1 MLYLL
6 LENKTSLKGRC
17 SLLDNRL
24 MTKDKKKE
32 KKPAKKVTPKKA
44 ALKKAP
50 SKKEPSKKEEIKGKM
65 KGKTKLKEDL
75 VQDDAGII
83 VVEDDTNLDKEAELE
98 ARKAYLE
105 EARSQE
111 ASDD

>member
-1 MLYLL
+1 M
-6 LENKTSLKGRC
+6 
-17 SLLDNRL
+17 LDNRL

-32 KKPAKKVTPKKA
+32 AKKPAKKEAPKKES
-44 ALKKAP
+44 
-50 SKKEPSKKEEIKGKM
+50 SKKEVTKKETPKAKPKE
-65 KGKTKLKEDL
+65 KTKLKEDI
-75 VQDDAGII
+75 VQEDDGII
-83 VVEDDTNLDKEAELE
+83 VVEDDTGLDKEAELE

>member
-1 MLYLL
+1 M
-6 LENKTSLKGRC
+6 
-17 SLLDNRL
+17 LDNRL

-32 KKPAKKVTPKKA
+32 KKPTKKEAPKKA
-44 ALKKAP
+44 ALKKEP
-50 SKKEPSKKEEIKGKM
+50 TKKESSKKEVPKGKV
-65 KGKTKLKEDL
+65 KERTKLKEDI
-75 VQDDAGII
+75 VQEDDGII
-83 VVEDDTNLDKEAELE
+83 VVEDDAGLDKEAELE

>member
-1 MLYLL
+1 M
-6 LENKTSLKGRC
+6 
-17 SLLDNRL
+17 DNRL

-32 KKPAKKVTPKKA
+32 AKKPAKKEAPKKES
-44 ALKKAP
+44 
-50 SKKEPSKKEEIKGKM
+50 SKKEMTKKETPKAKPKE
-65 KGKTKLKEDL
+65 KTKLKEDI
-75 VQDDAGII
+75 VQEDDGII
-83 VVEDDTNLDKEAELE
+83 VVEDDTGLDKEAELE

>member
-1 MLYLL
+1 
-6 LENKTSLKGRC
+6 
-17 SLLDNRL
+17 

-32 KKPAKKVTPKKA
+32 AKKPTKKEVPKKEITKKETPKAK
-44 ALKKAP
+44 P
-50 SKKEPSKKEEIKGKM
+50 KE
-65 KGKTKLKEDL
+65 KTKLKEDI
-75 VQDDAGII
+75 VQEDDGII
-83 VVEDDTNLDKEAELE
+83 VVEDDTGLDKEAELE

>member
-1 MLYLL
+1 
-6 LENKTSLKGRC
+6 
-17 SLLDNRL
+17 

-32 KKPAKKVTPKKA
+32 TKPAKKVT
-44 ALKKAP
+44 L
-50 SKKEPSKKEEIKGKM
+50 KKEPAKKEPAKKEAQKGKV
-65 KGKTKLKEDL
+65 KEKTKLKEDI
-75 VQDDAGII
+75 VQEDDGII
-83 VVEDDTNLDKEAELE
+83 VVEDDAGLDKEAELE

>member
-1 MLYLL
+1 
-6 LENKTSLKGRC
+6 
-17 SLLDNRL
+17 

-32 KKPAKKVTPKKA
+32 AKTPAKKVSPKKEP
-44 ALKKAP
+44 KKEAP
-50 SKKEPSKKEEIKGKM
+50 KKEPSKKEATKGKV
-65 KGKTKLKEDL
+65 KEKTKLKEDI
-75 VQDDAGII
+75 VQEDDGII
-83 VVEDDTNLDKEAELE
+83 VVEDDTGLDKEAELE

>member
-1 MLYLL
+1 
-6 LENKTSLKGRC
+6 
-17 SLLDNRL
+17 

-32 KKPAKKVTPKKA
+32 VKKPAKKEA
-44 ALKKAP
+44 I
-50 SKKEPSKKEEIKGKM
+50 KKEPAKKEVAKKEVPKAKP
-65 KGKTKLKEDL
+65 KEKTKLKEDI
-75 VQDDAGII
+75 VHEDDGII
-83 VVEDDTNLDKEAELE
+83 VVEDDTGLDKEAELE